1 MKQLKQTAV
10 FILMVIIFQQ
20 CHNPNDRI
28 YAQVE
33 HQFEDS
39 VKKYD
44 AEEFHFTYD
53 VLSPQTSFF
62 INSKLKFLTLKSS
75 GEFCDSERKYMFAV
89 HGDLVI
95 WTAERVVCNGYEGMQ
110 GKSDTVRVV
119 DYLSNLET
127 NYADGKKVS
136 TKKIEDVLDRS
147 YLDQIIR
154 ETEKAYN
161 SK

>member
-1 MKQLKQTAV
+1 M

-28 YAQVE
+28 YATVE

-53 VLSPQTSFF
+53 GLSPQTSFF
-62 INSKLKFLTLKSS
+62 VNSKLKFLTLKSS

-89 HGDLVI
+89 HGDSVI
-95 WTAERVVCNGYEGMQ
+95 WTAERVVCNGFEGVQ

-147 YLDQIIR
+147 YLDRIIR